1 MNEPVGQR
9 VERKSMEL
17 HYRMREL
24 PDSERPYERCQ
35 QYGAEVLSD
44 AELLAVILRTGNR
57 NCSALQLAQNILC
70 LGQQSLLN
78 LHQLSVEDLQS
89 LPGIGKVKA
98 LQLKC
103 VAELSKRMAAACYQR
118 ALTVDSPE
126 TLAGYYMERFRH
138 EPREQLLLAMFDTR
152 NRLLADQVL
161 SVGTVNASLVSPR
174 EIFQRALQS
183 RAVHI
188 VLLHNHPGGDPA
200 PSREDIR
207 VTERIREAG
216 ELLGIMLT
224 DHIIIGDNRYFSFRE
239 MEILN

>member
-1 MNEPVGQR
+1 
-9 VERKSMEL
+9 MEL

-70 LGQQSLLN
+70 LGQQNLLN
-78 LHQLSVEDLQS
+78 LYQLSAEDLRK

-103 VAELSKRMAAACYQR
+103 IAELSKRMASACYQR
-118 ALTVDSPE
+118 ILKADDPE
-126 TLAGYYMERFRH
+126 AIAGYYMERFRH
-138 EPREQLLLAMFDTR
+138 EPTEKLLLAMFDTR
-152 NRLLADQVL
+152 NHLLRDEVL

-174 EIFQRALQS
+174 EIFRKALQNQ
-183 RAVHI
+183 AVHI
-188 VLLHNHPGGDPA
+188 VLLHNHPGGDPT
-200 PSREDIR
+200 PSGEDIR
-207 VTERIREAG
+207 VTGRVREAG
-216 ELLGIMLT
+216 VMLGIPLT

-239 MEILN
+239 KGILN